1 MQVWTSTATFSIR
14 SRLACSLHISIWDLL
29 HSQCAVEG
37 ETVNA
42 HGAKC
47 FLQEVWLEQKEM
59 ELTCWRISGV
69 VFFFFHTT
77 GISFQRR
84 TASKMIAPKVMP
96 PILWCWPITSE
107 ANICGMAVEVEPS
120 CQYSVTFYWHVMD
133 DRRGATWQKW
143 HLTWECK
150 WSKGWNWISTCRKNC
165 TYWDSSTLAEC
176 LWRSN
181 SGFGHSKAEG
191 GAFQWWQQW
200 QWITSAGTDFYKYSM
215 QALVHCLRKC
225 IMMVTILKNSIL
237 WLRICSIN

>member
-1 MQVWTSTATFSIR
+1 V
-14 SRLACSLHISIWDLL
+14 
-29 HSQCAVEG
+29 
-37 ETVNA
+37 
-42 HGAKC
+42 KC
-47 FLQEVWLEQKEM
+47 PYKAFKYKIQWQHAL
-59 ELTCWRISGV
+59 V
-69 VFFFFHTT
+69 VFEHHITSCLGGARRKAAAGNTYWFPMDFSHLPGIFNLFFHKLYK
-77 GISFQRR
+77 IC
-84 TASKMIAPKVMP
+84 SKRNVSYFIMP
-96 PILWCWPITSE
+96 VTSE
-107 ANICGMAVEVEPS
+107 ADAGGNGSQDWIFPPVFCYILLL
-120 CQYSVTFYWHVMD
+120 C
-133 DRRGATWQKW
+133 DRWQQRGSLLKC

-200 QWITSAGTDFYKYSM
+200 QWITSAGKDFYKYSM